1 MIRQAE
7 SENGAVQQDSQRRAT
22 PPTSPLAP
30 GGAPELV
37 GDNQPSA
44 PRRIAVYPGSFD
56 PPHRG
61 HVDIARRAS
70 HLVDELVIAVNAA
83 SAKKEYM
90 FTIEERVALW
100 DEALAEVGVTNAR
113 VASFEGLTVQFAREQ
128 GAQAI
133 VRGLRA
139 VTDFELEFQQ
149 ALMNR
154 NMAPE
159 IETIM
164 IITALN
170 QLFVSSSLIK
180 EIARLGGELNGIVT
194 PGVARAMRA
203 RLGQE
208 AQQGG

>member
-1 MIRQAE
+1 
-7 SENGAVQQDSQRRAT
+7 
-22 PPTSPLAP
+22 
-30 GGAPELV
+30 
-37 GDNQPSA
+37 
-44 PRRIAVYPGSFD
+44 
-56 PPHRG
+56 
-61 HVDIARRAS
+61 VDIARRAS

-154 NMAPE
+154 NLAPE
-159 IETIM
+159 IETLM
-164 IITALN
+164 IVTALKH
-170 QLFVSSSLIK
+170 LFVSASLLK
-180 EIARLGGELNGIVT
+180 EVARLNGDLDGIVA
-194 PGVARAMRA
+194 PHVARAIHA
-203 RLGQE
+203 KLGQPHE
-208 AQQGG
+208 